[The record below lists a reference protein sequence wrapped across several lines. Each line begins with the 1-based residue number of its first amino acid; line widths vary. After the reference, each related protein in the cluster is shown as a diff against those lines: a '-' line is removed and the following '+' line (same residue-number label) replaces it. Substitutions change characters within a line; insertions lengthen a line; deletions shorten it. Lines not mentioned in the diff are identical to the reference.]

1 MELRHARYFL
11 AVADEL
17 SFTAAAKRLNISQ
30 PPLSQQISDLE
41 KELGARLFDRHSR
54 SVRLTAAGL
63 AFRRYADAMLWQV
76 AVAQAEVRA
85 IGHGRFGVLQVGTTN
100 SVLYSGLSSRIARFK
115 ANHPDVEIRIHE
127 LPPQEQIDRL
137 KSDRLDICFLRFAPD
152 DAGLRLE
159 LAWKERM
166 GIVVPPTHRLAA
178 RKSVNIRTLKDEEFV
193 FYRLSD
199 STYARFLLH
208 CCVEGGFS
216 PKIVQ
221 EVVEAFTVVSLVAAG
236 LGVGFVPDSIGR
248 NSGLSYLLLHGKS
261 PRADVNVLTAV
272 DAKPLARRFAA
283 LAMEAEIKGRVDK
296 T

>member
-63 AFRRYADAMLWQV
+63 AFRRYAEAMLSQV
-76 AVAQAEVRA
+76 AVARAEVRA
-85 IGHGRFGVLQVGTTN
+85 IGHGRTGVLQVGTTN

-137 KSDRLDICFLRFAPD
+137 KSGRLDICFLRFAPD

-178 RKSVNIRTLKDEEFV
+178 RKSVNIGTLKDEEFV

-199 STYARFLLH
+199 STYARYLLH

-248 NSGLSYLLLHGKS
+248 NSGLSYLPLHGKS